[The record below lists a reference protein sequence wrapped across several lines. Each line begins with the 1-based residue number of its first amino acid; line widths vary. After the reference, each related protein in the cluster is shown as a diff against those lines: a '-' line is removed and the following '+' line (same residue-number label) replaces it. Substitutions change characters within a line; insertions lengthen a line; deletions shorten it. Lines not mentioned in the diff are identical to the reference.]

1 MADNAVP
8 HQRRKSKEAGSE
20 INHLVNPNDSDYAD
34 LVRIAENF
42 AKEGATV
49 LLTPK
54 MSRPPKFRYECIYG
68 DLVGTKYEGKCP
80 DLNIDGKWYEYEGFI
95 SDNPKRALKN
105 MLNHGLKQSN
115 RLILERP
122 ELAEWYIKHNILTRI
137 KDGQDIQEVWLLGK
151 DGNIKRIL

>member
-1 MADNAVP
+1 MDAADIA
-8 HQRRKSKEAGSE
+8 
-20 INHLVNPNDSDYAD
+20 LVDSVCALGMVRPDSDYAD

-42 AKEGATV
+42 AKEGAV
-49 LLTPK
+49 ASLTPK

-80 DLNIDGKWYEYEGFI
+80 DLNIDGKWYEFEGFT

-115 RLILERP
+115 RLIIEQP
-122 ELAEWYIKHNILTRI
+122 ELTDRYILHNILTRANS
-137 KDGQDIQEVWLLGK
+137 GQDIQEIWLLEK
-151 DGNIKRIL
+151 DGSIKLIYKKQEK